1 MACSKEFIDFVCSQ
15 LDGAGAI
22 RARKM
27 FGDYCIYVDEKPVIL
42 ACDDIVYIKKHP
54 AIEEMMTDAEVGF
67 PYDGAK
73 EHYILD
79 VEHRDSALPIIRAL
93 LPHIP
98 LPKPKK
104 KKPSTETTE

>member
-1 MACSKEFIDFVCSQ
+1 
-15 LDGAGAI
+15 
-22 RARKM
+22 
-27 FGDYCIYVDEKPVIL
+27 
-42 ACDDIVYIKKHP
+42 
-54 AIEEMMTDAEVGF
+54 MTDAEVGF

-79 VEHRDSALPIIRAL
+79 VEHRDSALPIIKAL

-98 LPKPKK
+98 LPKQKK